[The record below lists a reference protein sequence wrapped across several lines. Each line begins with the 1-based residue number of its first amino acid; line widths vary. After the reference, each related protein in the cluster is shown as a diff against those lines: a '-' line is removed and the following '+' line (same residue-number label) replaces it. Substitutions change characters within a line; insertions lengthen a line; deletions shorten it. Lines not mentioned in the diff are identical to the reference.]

1 MDRKFITERRYS
13 ILIHGHIELINIR
26 NYMKNKY
33 TIVRSGGG
41 LFTKQLNSNF
51 RKRGGRYLVCH
62 LGDGND

>member
-41 LFTKQLNSNF
+41 CLLNNST
-51 RKRGGRYLVCH
+51 LILESEVA
-62 LGDGND
+62 DI